1 MIFCSI
7 YIKEGMAERTFNF
20 SKGVNQIFSKEN
32 SKGKTTLLRF
42 MLYSLGYSIPST
54 RKIRFDH
61 CEVVAQIYCDDVGD
75 MRLSRLNN
83 DFIEVMVNGEKK
95 TYVLPDQLYELHSI
109 IFEFYNTKRP
119 HRTLKNRTPCQMEE
133 DYQK

>member
-1 MIFCSI
+1 
-7 YIKEGMAERTFNF
+7 
-20 SKGVNQIFSKEN
+20 
-32 SKGKTTLLRF
+32 

-95 TYVLPDQLYELHSI
+95 TYVLLDQLYELHSI